1 MQERNNYPK
10 KNLSYSVRKWHQ
22 GIHILNWA
30 HLLHVPNWISKSIHQ
45 FSTHE
50 MCCLLAFALRSRD
63 TFWHPCTTSGAD
75 RWDKNSKVWIRVD
88 TPTCWQTR
96 CTSEPAPHSR
106 DGRIS
111 LFGFP
116 RKPDET
122 DEWVHGKAIWDID
135 NAISTNQRNGS
146 VYPIWLL
153 QNFPGK

>member
-1 MQERNNYPK
+1 MQAQNNYPK
-10 KNLSYSVRKWHQ
+10 RISLIHSKKWNQQWHLDS
-22 GIHILNWA
+22 HILNRA
-30 HLLHVPNWISKSIHQ
+30 HLHTQNWISKSIHQ
-45 FSTHE
+45 ISTRE
-50 MCCLLAFALRSRD
+50 MRCLLAFPF

-75 RWDKNSKVWIRVD
+75 RWDKNGKIWIRVD
-88 TPTCWQTR
+88 TPTCWHTR

-106 DGRIS
+106 HGHIS

-122 DEWVHGKAIWDID
+122 DEWDHRKAIRDID

-146 VYPIWLL
+146 VYPIRLP

>member
-1 MQERNNYPK
+1 MKLAVASRLPHSELGSYPP
-10 KNLSYSVRKWHQ
+10 H
-22 GIHILNWA
+22 
-30 HLLHVPNWISKSIHQ
+30 PNWISKSIHH
-45 FSTHE
+45 FSTRE
-50 MCCLLAFALRSRD
+50 KCCLPTFPLRSGD

-75 RWDKNSKVWIRVD
+75 RWDKNSKVGIRVD
-88 TPTCWQTR
+88 TPTCRETR

-106 DGRIS
+106 DGHIS

-116 RKPDET
+116 QKPDET
-122 DEWVHGKAIWDID
+122 DEWDHGKAIRNID